1 MKERHELLLQT
12 LGGSFDEEEHAYRLV
27 SKISWILPI
36 NVVCGGVFDM
46 IVIFSYMRFAHPWKD
61 ILYGEEVSE
70 NFKKVKEVSQVNDNV
85 MHTKAFNTKVNL
97 QNENKRQHTSFQDHI
112 R

>member
-27 SKISWILPI
+27 TKLSWILPI
-36 NVVCGGVFDM
+36 IVVCGGVLDM

-61 ILYGEEVSE
+61 ILYGEDILE
-70 NFKKVKEVSQVNDNV
+70 NVKKVKEVSQLNDNV
-85 MHTKAFNTKVNL
+85 MHTKKNL
-97 QNENKRQHTSFQDHI
+97 QNEGKIHTSFQDHI